1 MPRKTSRPLSGN
13 VVRSLPGVTVCMDMD
28 NRQNLQ
34 LRILSI
40 TADPF
45 AHHILSRN
53 QVPASSGLTAVR
65 RVSEISDTPPPSLT
79 TDALSMTH
87 RLAVEEALRK
97 GCTPVAN
104 IRPGICHFCQT
115 RKTTQ
120 WRKGPAGI
128 RTLCNVTMINYS
140 SVGMWSRMG

>member
-1 MPRKTSRPLSGN
+1 
-13 VVRSLPGVTVCMDMD
+13 MDSK
-28 NRQNLQ
+28 QNLH
-34 LRILSI
+34 LRILNI

-45 AHHILSRN
+45 AHHILTRKK
-53 QVPASSGLTAVR
+53 VPANSDASVVR
-65 RVSEISDTPPPSLT
+65 RISEVSDTPPPFLPP
-79 TDALSMTH
+79 DNASMTH

-97 GCTPVAN
+97 GCTPASS

-128 RTLCNVTMINYS
+128 RTLCNVTMIEFI
-140 SVGMWSRMG
+140 SRAAV